1 MIQIGRLVMKIAG
14 RDAGKYGLIIDVV
27 DKNFVVIDGQV
38 RRRKVN
44 IKHIEPLQKILKITK
59 NASHEEVVSA
69 LKQIGIDVEPKK
81 QKQAKKG
88 EKPVKKR
95 TLKITQKQK
104 EVKKGESKVKQD
116 KAKTSSSKKQDKD
129 KKSQDSSKE

>member
-44 IKHIEPLQKILKITK
+44 IKHIEPLQRILKITK

-69 LKQIGIDVEPKK
+69 LKQMGIDVEPKK

-95 TLKITQKQK
+95 TLKSLKSGKTKKAEEQKK
-104 EVKKGESKVKQD
+104 EEKG
-116 KAKTSSSKKQDKD
+116 
-129 KKSQDSSKE
+129 KKSRD